1 MTQAATLLRVEGL
14 EVRFD
19 TGHGVVEAVAG
30 VSLEVRAGECVAVV
44 GESGSGKT
52 QLLLACLG
60 LLAQNGQAAGS
71 ARFEGQELVGA
82 SDAALNMI
90 RGTGIA

>member
-1 MTQAATLLRVEGL
+1 MTGALPLLQIRDL

-19 TGHGVVEAVAG
+19 TARGTVQAVAG
-30 VSLEVRAGECVAVV
+30 VTLAVGPGECVAVV

-60 LLAQNGQAAGS
+60 LLTQNGRATGSVQFARPRAAAVP
-71 ARFEGQELVGA
+71 ARA
-82 SDAALNMI
+82 S
-90 RGTGIA
+90 